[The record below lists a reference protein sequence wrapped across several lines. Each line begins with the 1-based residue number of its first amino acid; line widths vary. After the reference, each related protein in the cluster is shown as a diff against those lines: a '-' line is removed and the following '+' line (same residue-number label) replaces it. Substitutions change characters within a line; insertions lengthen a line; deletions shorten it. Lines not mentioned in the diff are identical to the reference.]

1 MTGNNKVWRA
11 PVAGLASAAMLA
23 TLGVTALTA
32 NAAGEETVTFDG
44 NGLNFTV
51 DGKSQGTYTFTSG
64 TDDDGV
70 INESDITTAEGAL
83 NGNAA
88 GIEVVGWYTDP
99 DIGEGERVNP
109 EHTPAGT
116 TVYAHWVDGK
126 DSKKVKVSLGGDKAA
141 GLDKAAFPTGLA
153 AEVDTAGNVTTMD
166 CISAWEMP
174 VENAGGKTAAE
185 EAKKILDHY
194 EINAETVQDL
204 NADLSGYVE
213 YGSGNP
219 TLSITAV
226 PVENPVVVT
235 FNGAEA
241 NGGSKLYT
249 FKKDGVVNSVYYGLA
264 AGESFSGRYNALPVA
279 YYRSNLTTID
289 ANTVVSA
296 WALREEGEEA
306 DTYVAGDPFT
316 LDTVVNGDMA
326 VYANGDQTAYTVTFH
341 DMQNNV
347 IESLTQTVAKDAKA
361 TAPEYTLPD
370 ADAIDSDG
378 LIKYTFD
385 SWRLVNST
393 GTVFD
398 FDDPITSDTAL
409 YASKKVSELAVQFDP
424 NFGNESKI
432 LMWFADGDKF
442 ALPTDEPVRDGYVFD
457 GWADN
462 GKDASAFVG
471 TTLTIDGT
479 ALKYMAPQNP
489 GDAQSGSATTMVSLP
504 MSFTADWLP
513 VSVDT
518 LKDVEAVTPKSLIYV
533 GGVAGNGFDYDQTVF
548 TDDSFRQFVSDYQDY
563 LSAKSSAEKSG
574 NVITNDE
581 AAELIKQL
589 SAAQDKLVFVADK
602 TVMRFEKNGVHLYS
616 DNQQEQDIL
625 LASGWKHEALGD
637 FKTVDIA
644 RKGETLPRATV
655 DGLLTEVS
663 RLRNNAT
670 GKYMLTADQNE
681 INVLTDDGS
690 WKNETL
696 SALYAPKNGTTPVQR
711 FYVYSTGEHLVTI
724 DANEYEVQTTNGVAH
739 ADGTK
744 FYIY

>member
-1 MTGNNKVWRA
+1 M
-11 PVAGLASAAMLA
+11 
-23 TLGVTALTA
+23 
-32 NAAGEETVTFDG
+32 D
-44 NGLNFTV
+44 
-51 DGKSQGTYTFTSG
+51 
-64 TDDDGV
+64 
-70 INESDITTAEGAL
+70 
-83 NGNAA
+83 
-88 GIEVVGWYTDP
+88 
-99 DIGEGERVNP
+99 
-109 EHTPAGT
+109 
-116 TVYAHWVDGK
+116 
-126 DSKKVKVSLGGDKAA
+126 A
-141 GLDKAAFPTGLA
+141 GLDKTSFPKGLA
-153 AEVDTAGNVTTMD
+153 AKVDTAGNVTTMD
-166 CISAWEMP
+166 RISAWEMP

-249 FKKDGVVNSVYYGLA
+249 FKKGEVVNSVYYGLA

-279 YYRSNLTTID
+279 YYRSDLTTID

-370 ADAIDSDG
+370 VDAIDNSG
-378 LIKYTFD
+378 LVKYTFD

-424 NFGNESKI
+424 NFGNESKV
-432 LMWFADGDKF
+432 LMWFADGDEF

-457 GWADN
+457 GWSDN

-471 TTLTIDGT
+471 TTVTIDGT
-479 ALKYMAPQNP
+479 ALMYMAPQASS
-489 GDAQSGSATTMVSLP
+489 DQSGSETVMVHLP

-518 LKDVEAVTPKSLIYV
+518 LKDVEAVTPESLIYV
-533 GGVAGNGFDYDQTVF
+533 DGTATNGFDYDQTVF

-563 LSAKSSAEKSG
+563 LSAKASAEKSG
-574 NVITNDE
+574 NVLTNDE

-602 TVMRFEKNGVHLYS
+602 TVMRFEKDGVHLYS
-616 DNQQEQDIL
+616 DN
-625 LASGWKHEALGD
+625 
-637 FKTVDIA
+637 
-644 RKGETLPRATV
+644 
-655 DGLLTEVS
+655 
-663 RLRNNAT
+663 
-670 GKYMLTADQNE
+670 
-681 INVLTDDGS
+681 
-690 WKNETL
+690 
-696 SALYAPKNGTTPVQR
+696 
-711 FYVYSTGEHLVTI
+711 
-724 DANEYEVQTTNGVAH
+724 
-739 ADGTK
+739 
-744 FYIY
+744 